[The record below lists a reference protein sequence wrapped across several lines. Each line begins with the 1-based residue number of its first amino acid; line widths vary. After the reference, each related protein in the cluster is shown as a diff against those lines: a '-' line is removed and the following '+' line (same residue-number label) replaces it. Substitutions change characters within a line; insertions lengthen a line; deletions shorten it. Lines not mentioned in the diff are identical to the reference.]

1 MTGMHALWI
10 PIVLSAVA
18 LFLVSSLI
26 HMALD
31 AIIGW
36 HKHDYEKVPNQDAV
50 MDALR
55 PFAIPQ
61 GDYMLPSPDSM
72 KDMRSAEYKEKIMK
86 GPKVI
91 MTVLPPGM
99 WGMGRNLGLW
109 FVYLLVVNAFAAYV
123 TGRALPPG
131 ADYLQVFRF
140 VGTAAFLGFS
150 VALWQMWI
158 WYQRSLGT
166 TIRST
171 IDGLI
176 YALVAAGIFGH
187 FWPR

>member
-1 MTGMHALWI
+1 MHALWI
-10 PIVLSAVA
+10 PIVLAAVA
-18 LFLVSSLI
+18 TFLVSSII
-26 HMALD
+26 HMAVD
-31 AIIGW
+31 VVIPW
-36 HKHDYEKVPNQDAV
+36 HKNDYGQVPNQDAV
-50 MDALR
+50 MEALR
-55 PFAIPQ
+55 PFALAP
-61 GDYMLPSPDSM
+61 GDYMLPRPDTM
-72 KDMRSAEYKEKIMK
+72 KDMQSDAFKAKLMK

-109 FVYLLVVNAFAAYV
+109 FAYLLVVNACAAYV

-131 ADYLQVFRF
+131 ADYLPVFRF
-140 VGTAAFLGFS
+140 AGTAAFLGFS

-166 TIRST
+166 TLRSS

-176 YALVAAGIFGH
+176 YALISAGIFGH

>member
-1 MTGMHALWI
+1 M
-10 PIVLSAVA
+10 
-18 LFLVSSLI
+18 
-26 HMALD
+26 
-31 AIIGW
+31 
-36 HKHDYEKVPNQDAV
+36 N
-50 MDALR
+50 ALR
-55 PFAIPQ
+55 PFGIAP
-61 GDYMLPSPDSM
+61 GDYMLPRPDNM
-72 KDMRSAEYKEKIMK
+72 KDMQSAEFKERIMK

-109 FVYLLVVNAFAAYV
+109 FAYLLVVNTFAAYV
-123 TGRALPPG
+123 TGRALAPG
-131 ADYLQVFRF
+131 ADYLHVFRF
-140 VGTAAFLGFS
+140 VGATAFLGFS
-150 VALWQMWI
+150 LALWQMWV

-176 YALVAAGIFGH
+176 YALVTAGIFGQ

>member
-18 LFLVSSLI
+18 VFFVSFVV

-31 AIIGW
+31 MVIAW
-36 HKHDYEKVPNQDAV
+36 HKNDYQQVPNQDAV

-55 PFAIPQ
+55 PFAIAP
-61 GDYMLPSPDSM
+61 GDYMLPRAGSM
-72 KDMRSAEYKEKIMK
+72 AALRTPEFMEKMNK
-86 GPKVI
+86 GPKIV
-91 MTVLPPGM
+91 MTVLPNGM
-99 WGMGRNLGLW
+99 SGMGRNLGLW
-109 FVYLLVVNAFAAYV
+109 FVYLLVVNTFAAYV

-131 ADYLQVFRF
+131 SDYLHVFRF
-140 VGTAAFLGFS
+140 VGTTAFLGFS

-158 WYQRSLGT
+158 WYRRALGT

-171 IDGLI
+171 IDGLL
-176 YALVAAGIFGH
+176 YALVTAGIFGY